1 MRPTNLKTYLGISVS
16 LLAVLLILS
25 AGMAQ
30 GAGQVQEEWAALYSG
45 PGNSFDSASAIALDA
60 SGNVYVTGYSQSG
73 RDHASS
79 DYATIKYDRSGKQI
93 WLRRYNGPGN
103 GHDTA
108 SALALDA
115 MGNVYVTGWSDVSVF
130 NSDYATIKYDS
141 TGNQL
146 WVARYNGSWDS
157 DDLAF
162 AVVTDASGNIYVTG
176 QSRGPGAVTIK
187 YDTNGNQLW
196 VARYSNPGVFVFES
210 ARYIAVDAS
219 GNVYVTGFGFG
230 SGTGFDY
237 ATVKYDSSGNQL
249 WVARY
254 RGTLD
259 SYDFPTAMEIDTS
272 GNVYVTGCSKRSGTG
287 HDYATV
293 KYDSSGNQLWASR
306 YNGPENS
313 VDNRATAIAIDISGN
328 VYVTGFSVGSGT
340 DDDYATV
347 KYDSAG
353 NQLWVIRYNGPANKS
368 DVAYAIAVDK
378 SGNVY
383 VTGRSYGSSTSINYA
398 TIKYDTNGNL
408 QWVARSSGPANSY
421 DAALAIE
428 LDGSCNIYV
437 TGFYAEDLLPD
448 DDRILWDRNYAT
460 VKYSQASPQ
469 TGDLDCDNDVDL
481 VDLSLYAVHWLEAGC
496 GVCGWADFS
505 GDGDVDLEDFAI
517 FAAQWLAGVEN

>member
-1 MRPTNLKTYLGISVS
+1 
-16 LLAVLLILS
+16 
-25 AGMAQ
+25 
-30 GAGQVQEEWAALYSG
+30 
-45 PGNSFDSASAIALDA
+45 
-60 SGNVYVTGYSQSG
+60 
-73 RDHASS
+73 
-79 DYATIKYDRSGKQI
+79 
-93 WLRRYNGPGN
+93 
-103 GHDTA
+103 
-108 SALALDA
+108 
-115 MGNVYVTGWSDVSVF
+115 
-130 NSDYATIKYDS
+130 
-141 TGNQL
+141 
-146 WVARYNGSWDS
+146 
-157 DDLAF
+157 
-162 AVVTDASGNIYVTG
+162 
-176 QSRGPGAVTIK
+176 
-187 YDTNGNQLW
+187 
-196 VARYSNPGVFVFES
+196 VARYSNSGEFIS
-210 ARYIAVDAS
+210 DYARDIAVDAS
-219 GNVYVTGFGFG
+219 GNAYVTGFSAG

-254 RGTLD
+254 SGPLD
-259 SYDFPTAMEIDTS
+259 SYDIPTAMVIDTS
-272 GNVYVTGCSKRSGTG
+272 GNVYVTGSSEGSGTG
-287 HDYATV
+287 RDYATV
-293 KYDSSGNQLWASR
+293 KYDSSENQLWASR

-313 VDNRATAIAIDISGN
+313 MDRATAMAIDISGN
-328 VYVTGFSVGSGT
+328 VYVTGFSVGSDT

-353 NQLWVIRYNGPANKS
+353 NQLWVLRYNGPANKR

-383 VTGRSYGSSTSINYA
+383 VTGKSKGVNDFGDEAINYA

-421 DAALAIE
+421 DAALAIV

-481 VDLSLYAVHWLEAGC
+481 VDLALYAVHWLETGC

-505 GDGDVDLEDFAI
+505 GDGDVDLEDFAMLG
-517 FAAQWLAGVEN
+517 AHWPAGVEN